1 MDKQLLKQFYEFKG
15 QREAVRHF
23 MIETLKEIAIE
34 RAFDGKDVN
43 GIPEARLC
51 IEKMFDHLEELY
63 GIIEKPVVNN
73 SR

>member
-15 QREAVRHF
+15 QREAVRYF

-34 RAFDGKDVN
+34 RAFDGKDVS

-51 IEKMFDHLEELY
+51 IENMFDRLEELY